1 MEFSL
6 NSLEKLFESL
16 PEKTPE
22 KPDLTDYFRQVIKAL
37 SLITLYNTHIWTNK
51 NILTKKEVKECLAE
65 NCLGIHT
72 IRRLSGILKTEEQWA
87 VKNKIVDVTL
97 VMKAIKWLGKYF
109 ILTFNNDPDE
119 QHPLKAMD

>member
-1 MEFSL
+1 MDTL

-22 KPDLTDYFRQVIKAL
+22 KSDLTDSFRQIIKAL
-37 SLITLYNTHIWTNK
+37 SLITLYNSHTWTNK
-51 NILTKKEVKECLAE
+51 NILTKKEVKECLTE
-65 NCLGIHT
+65 NCLGIHA

-87 VKNKIVDVTL
+87 VKNKIIDVTL
-97 VMKAIKWLGKYF
+97 VMNAIKWLGKYF

-119 QHPLKAMD
+119 QHPSKEVD